1 MLTLLGTLFGGIFLG
16 IPIAFAIAISGMAYL
31 VFESAV
37 PLLVVAQRMVVGV
50 DSFTLLAIPLFV
62 LAGALMA
69 EGDITPRIMRFASS
83 MVGHI
88 PGGLAMVM
96 VVSCMLFGAIS
107 GSGVADVVAIGSI
120 LLPAMKQ
127 QGYRKPFSAAL
138 LGCAGSLGTIIPP
151 SIVMVVLGV
160 SMGTSIGK
168 LFLGGVIP
176 GIITGLGLMAIS
188 YMISLKENYPR
199 LEKAPWSEVFSSLRA
214 ALLPLLTPAIIIGGI
229 LKGIFTATEAG
240 GVAALYALLLSMFV
254 YRKLSWRRFFEICLE
269 TARTSAVVLFLIAA
283 ASLFGWVLAAE
294 NIPQMVAAA
303 MLSISTN
310 YWVVLILFNIL
321 LLVLGM
327 FMETIAIIL
336 IVIPIFFP
344 ILQQLGVD
352 PVHLGVMVCVN
363 LAIGANTPPLGVD
376 LLAACKVADIPYE
389 SSFRYLLP
397 FIGSMV
403 LALLLIMVFPP
414 LVTFL
419 PNLLMGG

>member
-1 MLTLLGTLFGGIFLG
+1 MLTLLGVLFGGILIG
-16 IPIAFAIAISGMAYL
+16 IPIAFSIAVSGMAYL
-31 VFESAV
+31 LFESAV

-127 QGYRKPFSAAL
+127 QGYKKPFSAAL
-138 LGCAGSLGTIIPP
+138 LGCSGALGTIIPP
-151 SIVMVVLGV
+151 SIVMVILGV

-168 LFLGGVIP
+168 LFLGGVVP
-176 GIITGLGLMAIS
+176 GIVTGLGLMVTS
-188 YMISLKENYPR
+188 YFISLREDYPR
-199 LEKAPWSEVFSSLRA
+199 LEKAPWSEVFASFRA
-214 ALLPLLTPAIIIGGI
+214 AILPLLTPAIIIGGI

-240 GVAALYALLLSMFV
+240 GVAAFYALLLSMFV
-254 YRKLSWRRFFEICLE
+254 YRKLTWRRFFEICLE

-294 NIPQMVAAA
+294 NIPQMVANA
-303 MLSISTN
+303 MLSVSTN
-310 YWVVLILFNIL
+310 YWVIL
-321 LLVLGM
+321 LMFNALLLLLGM
-327 FMETIAIIL
+327 FMETIAIVL
-336 IVIPIFFP
+336 IVVPIFFP
-344 ILQQLGVD
+344 ILTQMGVD

-376 LLAACKVADIPYE
+376 LLAACKVADIQYD

-397 FIGSMV
+397 FIGSMI
-403 LALLLIMVFPP
+403 LALVLIIVFPAI
-414 LVTFL
+414 VTFL

>member
-1 MLTLLGTLFGGIFLG
+1 
-16 IPIAFAIAISGMAYL
+16 
-31 VFESAV
+31 
-37 PLLVVAQRMVVGV
+37 
-50 DSFTLLAIPLFV
+50 
-62 LAGALMA
+62 
-69 EGDITPRIMRFASS
+69 MRFASG

-254 YRKLSWRRFFEICLE
+254 YRKLTWRRFFEICLE

-403 LALLLIMVFPP
+403 LALLLIIVFPP

>member
-376 LLAACKVADIPYE
+376 LMAACKVADIPYE

>member
-1 MLTLLGTLFGGIFLG
+1 MLTLLGVLFGGILIG
-16 IPIAFAIAISGMAYL
+16 IPIAFSIAVSGMAYL
-31 VFESAV
+31 LFESAV

-127 QGYRKPFSAAL
+127 QGYKQPFSAAL
-138 LGCAGSLGTIIPP
+138 LGCSGALGTIIPP
-151 SIVMVVLGV
+151 SIVMVILGV

-176 GIITGLGLMAIS
+176 GILTGLGLMITS
-188 YMISLKENYPR
+188 YFISLRENYPR
-199 LEKAPWSEVFSSLRA
+199 LEKAPWSEVFTSFRA
-214 ALLPLLTPAIIIGGI
+214 AILPLLTPAIIIGGI

-240 GVAALYALLLSMFV
+240 GVAAFYALILSMFV
-254 YRKLSWRRFFEICLE
+254 YKKLKWRRFFEICLE
-269 TARTSAVVLFLIAA
+269 TAHTSAVVLFLIAA

-294 NIPQMVAAA
+294 NIPQMVANA
-303 MLSISTN
+303 MLSVSTN
-310 YWVVLILFNIL
+310 YWVIL
-321 LLVLGM
+321 LMFNALLLLLGM
-327 FMETIAIIL
+327 FMETIAIVL
-336 IVIPIFFP
+336 IVVPIFFP
-344 ILQQLGVD
+344 ILTQMGVD

-376 LLAACKVADIPYE
+376 LLAACKVANIPYD

-397 FIGSMV
+397 FIGSMI
-403 LALLLIMVFPP
+403 LALVLIIVFPAI
-414 LVTFL
+414 VTFL

>member
-16 IPIAFAIAISGMAYL
+16 IPIAFAIAISGMSYL

-69 EGDITPRIMRFASS
+69 EGDITPRIMRFASG

-254 YRKLSWRRFFEICLE
+254 YRKLTWRRFFEICLE

-403 LALLLIMVFPP
+403 LALLLIIVFPP

>member
-69 EGDITPRIMRFASS
+69 EGDITPRIMRFASG

-176 GIITGLGLMAIS
+176 GIITGFGLMAIS

-254 YRKLSWRRFFEICLE
+254 YRKLTWRRFFEICLE

-403 LALLLIMVFPP
+403 LALLLIIVFPP

>member
-254 YRKLSWRRFFEICLE
+254 YRKLTWRRFFEICLE

-403 LALLLIMVFPP
+403 LALLLIIVFPP

>member
-1 MLTLLGTLFGGIFLG
+1 
-16 IPIAFAIAISGMAYL
+16 
-31 VFESAV
+31 
-37 PLLVVAQRMVVGV
+37 
-50 DSFTLLAIPLFV
+50 
-62 LAGALMA
+62 
-69 EGDITPRIMRFASS
+69 
-83 MVGHI
+83 
-88 PGGLAMVM
+88 
-96 VVSCMLFGAIS
+96 
-107 GSGVADVVAIGSI
+107 
-120 LLPAMKQ
+120 
-127 QGYRKPFSAAL
+127 
-138 LGCAGSLGTIIPP
+138 
-151 SIVMVVLGV
+151 
-160 SMGTSIGK
+160 MGTSIGK

-254 YRKLSWRRFFEICLE
+254 YRKLTWRRFFEICLE

-403 LALLLIMVFPP
+403 LALLLIIVFPP

>member
-62 LAGALMA
+62 LAGTLMA

-403 LALLLIMVFPP
+403 LALLLIIVFPP